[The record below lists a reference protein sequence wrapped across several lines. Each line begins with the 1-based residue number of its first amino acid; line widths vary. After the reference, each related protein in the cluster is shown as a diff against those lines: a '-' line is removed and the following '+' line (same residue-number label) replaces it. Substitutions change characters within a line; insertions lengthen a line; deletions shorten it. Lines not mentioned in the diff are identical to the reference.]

1 METFILKTRLPEAIT
16 VSERNPDS
24 SEFKYSHCSLSQFIN
39 FIDSLLRWTVDKL
52 QHCFGLEASD
62 DIVQ

>member
-24 SEFKYSHCSLSQFIN
+24 SELKYSHCSVY
-39 FIDSLLRWTVDKL
+39 SLLTSYHDRFFALLDCW
-52 QHCFGLEASD
+52 
-62 DIVQ
+62 